1 MDKNYWEEYYK
12 KNAAP
17 TDPSTFAKFC
27 LPKFKKGEVLLEIG
41 CGNGRDSIFFGK
53 NNINVIA
60 IDQSE
65 EEMKKLQSL
74 NYQNVMFKTADMVY
88 DNEAYI
94 PNFNNYV
101 YSRFTLHAIN
111 EKEQLIVIKNVYESL
126 KKGGLFLIEVRSTKD
141 EIFGKGEKVDKNA
154 YVYEGHYRRF
164 IDFNELKE
172 IAKNF
177 NFNIEYAIEGKDLAQ
192 YKDSNPTVI
201 RMILKK

>member
-12 KNAAP
+12 KNVAP
-17 TDPSTFAKFC
+17 TVPSSFAEFC
-27 LPKFKKGEVLLEIG
+27 LPKFEKGNILLEIG
-41 CGNGRDSIFFGK
+41 CGNGRDSIFFAQNK
-53 NNINVIA
+53 INVIA
-60 IDQSE
+60 IDQSGE
-65 EEMKKLQSL
+65 EIKKLKKI
-74 NYQNVMFKTADMVY
+74 NIPNVDFRAADMVY
-88 DNEAYI
+88 DKELYI
-94 PNFNNYV
+94 PNSNDYV
-101 YSRFTLHAIN
+101 YSRFTLHAIS
-111 EKEQLIVIKNVYESL
+111 EKEQLMVMKNVYESL

-177 NFNIEYAIEGKDLAQ
+177 NFNIDYAVESKDLAA
-192 YKDSNPTVI
+192 YKNSNPTVI

>member
-17 TDPSTFAKFC
+17 TNPSKFAEFC
-27 LPKFKKGEVLLEIG
+27 LPKFQKGEVLLEIG

-53 NNINVIA
+53 NEINVIA

-65 EEMKKLQSL
+65 EEIKKLQSL
-74 NYQNVMFKTADMVY
+74 KYPNVTFKAADMVY
-88 DNEAYI
+88 DKEIYI
-94 PNFNNYV
+94 PNFTDYV
-101 YSRFTLHAIN
+101 YSRFTLHAIG
-111 EKEQLIVIKNVYESL
+111 EKEQLMVMRNVYDSL
-126 KKGGLFLIEVRSTKD
+126 KKGGLFLIEVRSTND
-141 EIFGKGEKVDKNA
+141 NIFGKGKKVEKNA
-154 YVYEGHYRRF
+154 YIYEGHYRRF

-172 IAKNF
+172 IAKDHNF
-177 NFNIEYAIEGKDLAQ
+177 SIEYAIEGKDLAQ